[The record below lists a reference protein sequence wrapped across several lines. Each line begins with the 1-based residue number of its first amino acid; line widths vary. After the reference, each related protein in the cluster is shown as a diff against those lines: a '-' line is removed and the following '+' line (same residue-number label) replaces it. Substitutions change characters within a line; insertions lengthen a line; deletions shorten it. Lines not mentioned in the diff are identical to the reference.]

1 MLIQKLSE
9 QSEPMKLTR
18 FVEPLKHKIQ
28 AIYDELFGFITMFY
42 TYILYSKK
50 LNAFYKGETKNIL
63 DRLYRHNSGYEKS
76 TKLGTPWI
84 LLWQDVKSTKSEA
97 KQLTNNVIVSI
108 DNTIITDL
116 DINKEINF
124 LKFINKDQ
132 AANNPEL
139 LKKEIVNSL
148 IDRKI
153 KDIETNYF
161 KIEVSE
167 KEIEINLYN
176 YLERIKINNEII
188 NSFYNQ
194 NEIEKDY
201 LKNIIKIDMKWSKLV
216 RQLYESRLNV
226 NLTEVNKELEKKQ
239 NNSVDDEK
247 LNTKLIIIEQNKL
260 LNKFSATHLEKS
272 KKKYLIKFL

>member
-1 MLIQKLSE
+1 M
-9 QSEPMKLTR
+9 
-18 FVEPLKHKIQ
+18 
-28 AIYDELFGFITMFY
+28 
-42 TYILYSKK
+42 SKK
-50 LNAFYKGETKNIL
+50 IF
-63 DRLYRHNSGYEKS
+63 
-76 TKLGTPWI
+76 
-84 LLWQDVKSTKSEA
+84 LLIFFVFFLTNSEA

-132 AANNPEL
+132 ATNNPEL
-139 LKKEIVNSL
+139 FKKEIVNIL

-153 KDIETNYF
+153 KDIETNFF

-176 YLERIKINNEII
+176 YLERIKINNEIL

-194 NEIEKDY
+194 NQIEKDY

-226 NLTEVNKELEKKQ
+226 NLTEVNKELEKEQ

-247 LNTKLIIIEQNKL
+247 LKRQLIITEQNKL

>member
-1 MLIQKLSE
+1 M
-9 QSEPMKLTR
+9 
-18 FVEPLKHKIQ
+18 
-28 AIYDELFGFITMFY
+28 
-42 TYILYSKK
+42 SKK
-50 LNAFYKGETKNIL
+50 IF
-63 DRLYRHNSGYEKS
+63 
-76 TKLGTPWI
+76 
-84 LLWQDVKSTKSEA
+84 LLIFFVFFLTNSEA

-108 DNTIITDL
+108 DNSIITDL

-124 LKFINKDQ
+124 IKFINKDQ
-132 AANNPEL
+132 VVNSPEI
-139 LKKEIVNSL
+139 LKKEIINSL

-153 KDIETNYF
+153 KDIETNYY
-161 KIEVSE
+161 KIEISE
-167 KEIEINLYN
+167 KEIENNLYN

-226 NLTEVNKELEKKQ
+226 NLTEVNKELEKEQ

-247 LNTKLIIIEQNKL
+247 LKRQLIITEQNKL

>member
-1 MLIQKLSE
+1 M
-9 QSEPMKLTR
+9 
-18 FVEPLKHKIQ
+18 
-28 AIYDELFGFITMFY
+28 
-42 TYILYSKK
+42 SKK
-50 LNAFYKGETKNIL
+50 IF
-63 DRLYRHNSGYEKS
+63 
-76 TKLGTPWI
+76 
-84 LLWQDVKSTKSEA
+84 LLIFFVCFLTNSEA
-97 KQLTNNVIVSI
+97 KQLSNNVIVSI
-108 DNTIITDL
+108 DNSIITDL

-176 YLERIKINNEII
+176 YLERIKINNEIL

-201 LKNIIKIDMKWSKLV
+201 LKNIIKIDMKWSKLI
-216 RQLYESRLNV
+216 RQMYESRLNV
-226 NLTEVNKELEKKQ
+226 NLTEVNRELEKKDAE
-239 NNSVDDEK
+239 DDEK
-247 LNTKLIIIEQNKL
+247 LKKQLIITEQNKL

-272 KKKYLIKFL
+272 VF

>member
-1 MLIQKLSE
+1 M
-9 QSEPMKLTR
+9 
-18 FVEPLKHKIQ
+18 
-28 AIYDELFGFITMFY
+28 
-42 TYILYSKK
+42 SKK
-50 LNAFYKGETKNIL
+50 IF
-63 DRLYRHNSGYEKS
+63 
-76 TKLGTPWI
+76 
-84 LLWQDVKSTKSEA
+84 LLIFFVFFLTNTEA
-97 KQLTNNVIVSI
+97 KQLINNVIVSI

-124 LKFINKDQ
+124 LKFINKNQ
-132 AANNPEL
+132 TTNNPEL
-139 LKKEIVNSL
+139 LKKEIVNTL

-167 KEIEINLYN
+167 KEIEINIYN

-188 NSFYNQ
+188 NTFYNQ

-201 LKNIIKIDMKWSKLV
+201 LKNIIKIDMKWSKLI

-226 NLTEVNKELEKKQ
+226 NLTEVNKELEKEQ
-239 NNSVDDEK
+239 SNSVDDEK
-247 LNTKLIIIEQNKL
+247 LKRQLIITEQNKL
-260 LNKFSATHLEKS
+260 LNKFSVTHLEKS

>member
-1 MLIQKLSE
+1 MNKKIIFFLILIQF
-9 QSEPMKLTR
+9 T
-18 FVEPLKHKIQ
+18 
-28 AIYDELFGFITMFY
+28 LF
-42 TYILYSKK
+42 
-50 LNAFYKGETKNIL
+50 
-63 DRLYRHNSGYEKS
+63 R
-76 TKLGTPWI
+76 
-84 LLWQDVKSTKSEA
+84 VEA
-97 KQLTNNVIVSI
+97 KQLFNNVVVSI
-108 DNTIITDL
+108 DNSIITEL
-116 DINKEINF
+116 DVNKEINF

-132 AANNPEL
+132 AANNPQL

-153 KDIETNYF
+153 KDIETNFF

-201 LKNIIKIDMKWSKLV
+201 LKNIIKIDMKWSKLI
-216 RQLYESRLNV
+216 RQMYESRLNV
-226 NLTEVNKELEKKQ
+226 NLTEVNKELEKEQ

-247 LNTKLIIIEQNKL
+247 LKRQLIITEQNKL
-260 LNKFSATHLEKS
+260 LSKFSATLLEKS

>member
-1 MLIQKLSE
+1 M
-9 QSEPMKLTR
+9 
-18 FVEPLKHKIQ
+18 
-28 AIYDELFGFITMFY
+28 
-42 TYILYSKK
+42 SKK
-50 LNAFYKGETKNIL
+50 IFLLIFFVFFLT
-63 DRLYRHNSGYEKS
+63 NSK
-76 TKLGTPWI
+76 
-84 LLWQDVKSTKSEA
+84 A

-139 LKKEIVNSL
+139 LKKEIINSL

-167 KEIEINLYN
+167 KEVEINLYN

-201 LKNIIKIDMKWSKLV
+201 LKNIIKIDIKWSKLV
-216 RQLYESRLNV
+216 RQLYEGRLNV
-226 NLTEVNKELEKKQ
+226 NLTEVNKQLEKEQ

-247 LNTKLIIIEQNKL
+247 LKRQLIITEQNKL
-260 LNKFSATHLEKS
+260 LNKFSTTHLEKS

>member
-1 MLIQKLSE
+1 M
-9 QSEPMKLTR
+9 
-18 FVEPLKHKIQ
+18 
-28 AIYDELFGFITMFY
+28 
-42 TYILYSKK
+42 SKK
-50 LNAFYKGETKNIL
+50 IF
-63 DRLYRHNSGYEKS
+63 
-76 TKLGTPWI
+76 
-84 LLWQDVKSTKSEA
+84 LLIFFFCFLTNSEA

-108 DNTIITDL
+108 DNSIITDL

-132 AANNPEL
+132 AAYNPEL
-139 LKKEIVNSL
+139 LKKEVVNSL

-176 YLERIKINNEII
+176 YLERIKINNEIL

-194 NEIEKDY
+194 NQIEKDY
-201 LKNIIKIDMKWSKLV
+201 LKNIVKIDMKWSKLV
-216 RQLYESRLNV
+216 RQMYESRLNV
-226 NLTEVNKELEKKQ
+226 NLTEVNKDIEKEQ
-239 NNSVDDEK
+239 NNTVDDEK
-247 LNTKLIIIEQNKL
+247 LKRQLIITEQNKL
-260 LNKFSATHLEKS
+260 LNKYSATHLEKS

>member
-1 MLIQKLSE
+1 M
-9 QSEPMKLTR
+9 
-18 FVEPLKHKIQ
+18 
-28 AIYDELFGFITMFY
+28 
-42 TYILYSKK
+42 SKK
-50 LNAFYKGETKNIL
+50 IF
-63 DRLYRHNSGYEKS
+63 
-76 TKLGTPWI
+76 
-84 LLWQDVKSTKSEA
+84 LLIFFVFFLTNSEA
-97 KQLTNNVIVSI
+97 NQLTNNVIVSI

-116 DINKEINF
+116 YNNKEINF

-132 AANNPEL
+132 TANNPEL

-153 KDIETNYF
+153 KDIETNFF

-176 YLERIKINNEII
+176 YLERIKINNEIL

-194 NEIEKDY
+194 NQIEKDY

-226 NLTEVNKELEKKQ
+226 NLTEVNKELEKEQ

-247 LNTKLIIIEQNKL
+247 LKRQLIISEQNKL
-260 LNKFSATHLEKS
+260 LNKYSATHLEKS

>member
-1 MLIQKLSE
+1 M
-9 QSEPMKLTR
+9 
-18 FVEPLKHKIQ
+18 
-28 AIYDELFGFITMFY
+28 
-42 TYILYSKK
+42 SKK
-50 LNAFYKGETKNIL
+50 IF
-63 DRLYRHNSGYEKS
+63 
-76 TKLGTPWI
+76 
-84 LLWQDVKSTKSEA
+84 LLIFFVFFFTNSEA

-132 AANNPEL
+132 TANNPEL
-139 LKKEIVNSL
+139 FKKEIVNSL
-148 IDRKI
+148 IYRKI

-161 KIEVSE
+161 KIEISE
-167 KEIEINLYN
+167 KEIDINLYS

-201 LKNIIKIDMKWSKLV
+201 LKNLIKIDMKWSKLV

-226 NLTEVNKELEKKQ
+226 NLTEVNKELEKEQ
-239 NNSVDDEK
+239 NTSVDDEK
-247 LNTKLIIIEQNKL
+247 LKRQLIIAEQNKL

>member
-1 MLIQKLSE
+1 M
-9 QSEPMKLTR
+9 
-18 FVEPLKHKIQ
+18 
-28 AIYDELFGFITMFY
+28 
-42 TYILYSKK
+42 SKK
-50 LNAFYKGETKNIL
+50 IFLLIFFVFFLT
-63 DRLYRHNSGYEKS
+63 NSG
-76 TKLGTPWI
+76 
-84 LLWQDVKSTKSEA
+84 A

-132 AANNPEL
+132 AVNKPEL
-139 LKKEIVNSL
+139 LKKEIVNNL

-167 KEIEINLYN
+167 KEIEINIYN

-201 LKNIIKIDMKWSKLV
+201 LKNIIKIDMKWSKLI

-226 NLTEVNKELEKKQ
+226 NLTEVNKELEKEQ

-247 LNTKLIIIEQNKL
+247 LKKQLIITEQNKL

>member
-1 MLIQKLSE
+1 M
-9 QSEPMKLTR
+9 
-18 FVEPLKHKIQ
+18 
-28 AIYDELFGFITMFY
+28 
-42 TYILYSKK
+42 SKK
-50 LNAFYKGETKNIL
+50 IFLLIFFVFFLT
-63 DRLYRHNSGYEKS
+63 S
-76 TKLGTPWI
+76 T
-84 LLWQDVKSTKSEA
+84 EA

-108 DNTIITDL
+108 DNSIITDL
-116 DINKEINF
+116 DINKEMNF

-139 LKKEIVNSL
+139 LKKEVVNSL

-161 KIEVSE
+161 KIDVSE

-176 YLERIKINNEII
+176 YLERIKINNENL

-216 RQLYESRLNV
+216 RQMYESRLNV
-226 NLTEVNKELEKKQ
+226 NLTEVNKELEKEQ

-247 LNTKLIIIEQNKL
+247 LKRQLIITEQNKL
-260 LNKFSATHLEKS
+260 LNKYSATHLEKS

>member
-1 MLIQKLSE
+1 MSEKIFLLIF
-9 QSEPMKLTR
+9 
-18 FVEPLKHKIQ
+18 FV
-28 AIYDELFGFITMFY
+28 FF
-42 TYILYSKK
+42 
-50 LNAFYKGETKNIL
+50 LN
-63 DRLYRHNSGYEKS
+63 NS
-76 TKLGTPWI
+76 
-84 LLWQDVKSTKSEA
+84 DA

-108 DNTIITDL
+108 DNSIITDL

-132 AANNPEL
+132 TANNPEL

-167 KEIEINLYN
+167 KEIEINIYN
-176 YLERIKINNEII
+176 YLERVKINNEII

-201 LKNIIKIDMKWSKLV
+201 LKNIIKIDMKWAKLI

-226 NLTEVNKELEKKQ
+226 NLTEVNKELEKEQ
-239 NNSVDDEK
+239 SNSVDDEK
-247 LNTKLIIIEQNKL
+247 LKRQLIITEQNKL

>member
-1 MLIQKLSE
+1 M
-9 QSEPMKLTR
+9 
-18 FVEPLKHKIQ
+18 
-28 AIYDELFGFITMFY
+28 
-42 TYILYSKK
+42 SKK
-50 LNAFYKGETKNIL
+50 IF
-63 DRLYRHNSGYEKS
+63 
-76 TKLGTPWI
+76 
-84 LLWQDVKSTKSEA
+84 LLIFFVCFLTNSEA
-97 KQLTNNVIVSI
+97 KQLNNKVVVSI
-108 DNTIITDL
+108 DNSIITDL
-116 DINKEINF
+116 DINKEFNF

-176 YLERIKINNEII
+176 YLERIKINNEIL

-216 RQLYESRLNV
+216 RQMYESRLNV
-226 NLTEVNKELEKKQ
+226 NLTEVNKELEKEQ
-239 NNSVDDEK
+239 NNSVDEEK
-247 LNTKLIIIEQNKL
+247 LKRQLIITEQNKL
-260 LNKFSATHLEKS
+260 LNKYSATHLEKS

>member
-1 MLIQKLSE
+1 M
-9 QSEPMKLTR
+9 
-18 FVEPLKHKIQ
+18 
-28 AIYDELFGFITMFY
+28 
-42 TYILYSKK
+42 SKK
-50 LNAFYKGETKNIL
+50 KIFLLFFFIFFVI
-63 DRLYRHNSGYEKS
+63 NSK
-76 TKLGTPWI
+76 
-84 LLWQDVKSTKSEA
+84 A

-124 LKFINKDQ
+124 LKFINKNQ
-132 AANNPEL
+132 ASNNPEL
-139 LKKEIVNSL
+139 IKKEIINSL

-161 KIEVSE
+161 KIQVSE

-188 NSFYNQ
+188 NSFYSQ

-226 NLTEVNKELEKKQ
+226 NLTEVNKELEKEQ
-239 NNSVDDEK
+239 SNSVDDEK
-247 LNTKLIIIEQNKL
+247 LKRQLIITEQNKL

>member
-1 MLIQKLSE
+1 M
-9 QSEPMKLTR
+9 
-18 FVEPLKHKIQ
+18 
-28 AIYDELFGFITMFY
+28 
-42 TYILYSKK
+42 SKK
-50 LNAFYKGETKNIL
+50 IFLLIFFAFFL
-63 DRLYRHNSGYEKS
+63 
-76 TKLGTPWI
+76 
-84 LLWQDVKSTKSEA
+84 TKSEA

-132 AANNPEL
+132 ANNNPKL

-226 NLTEVNKELEKKQ
+226 NLTEVNKELEKEQ
-239 NNSVDDEK
+239 NNSADDEK
-247 LNTKLIIIEQNKL
+247 LKRQLIITEQNKL

>member
-1 MLIQKLSE
+1 MNKKIIFFLILIQF
-9 QSEPMKLTR
+9 T
-18 FVEPLKHKIQ
+18 
-28 AIYDELFGFITMFY
+28 LF
-42 TYILYSKK
+42 K
-50 LNAFYKGETKNIL
+50 
-63 DRLYRHNSGYEKS
+63 
-76 TKLGTPWI
+76 
-84 LLWQDVKSTKSEA
+84 VEA
-97 KQLTNNVIVSI
+97 KQLFNNVVVSI
-108 DNTIITDL
+108 DNSIITDL

-132 AANNPEL
+132 AAYNPEL
-139 LKKEIVNSL
+139 LKKEVVNSL

-161 KIEVSE
+161 QIDVSE

-216 RQLYESRLNV
+216 KQMYESRINV
-226 NLTEVNKELEKKQ
+226 NLTEVNKELEKEQ
-239 NNSVDDEK
+239 NNTVDDEK
-247 LNTKLIIIEQNKL
+247 IKRQLIINEQNKL
-260 LNKFSATHLEKS
+260 LNKYSATHLEKS

>member
-1 MLIQKLSE
+1 M
-9 QSEPMKLTR
+9 
-18 FVEPLKHKIQ
+18 
-28 AIYDELFGFITMFY
+28 
-42 TYILYSKK
+42 SKK
-50 LNAFYKGETKNIL
+50 IF
-63 DRLYRHNSGYEKS
+63 
-76 TKLGTPWI
+76 
-84 LLWQDVKSTKSEA
+84 LLIFFVCFLTNSEA
-97 KQLTNNVIVSI
+97 KQLNNNVVVSI
-108 DNTIITDL
+108 DNSIITDL

-124 LKFINKDQ
+124 FKFINKDQ
-132 AANNPEL
+132 NANNPEL

-176 YLERIKINNEII
+176 YLERIKINNEIL

-216 RQLYESRLNV
+216 RLIYESRLNV
-226 NLTEVNKELEKKQ
+226 NLTEVNKELEKEQ
-239 NNSVDDEK
+239 NNSGDDEK
-247 LNTKLIIIEQNKL
+247 LKQQLIITEQNKL
-260 LNKFSATHLEKS
+260 LNKYSATHLEKS

>member
-1 MLIQKLSE
+1 M
-9 QSEPMKLTR
+9 
-18 FVEPLKHKIQ
+18 
-28 AIYDELFGFITMFY
+28 
-42 TYILYSKK
+42 SKK
-50 LNAFYKGETKNIL
+50 IF
-63 DRLYRHNSGYEKS
+63 
-76 TKLGTPWI
+76 
-84 LLWQDVKSTKSEA
+84 LLIFFVFFLTNSEA

-167 KEIEINLYN
+167 KEIEINLYS

-226 NLTEVNKELEKKQ
+226 NLTEVNKELEKEQ

-247 LNTKLIIIEQNKL
+247 LKKQLIITEQNKL